1 MQSIGSHTQGGVVA
15 KISVLISLIINLIEM
30 ACFIIFS
37 IELYRHKK
45 RHRRLS
51 RTYTSEIARK
61 QASQV
66 SNSKASNQI
75 FVQYKIFK
83 WISTQNVVSGVGH
96 LISWAIEVSVLL
108 FIGLILEASLII
120 FNPDKSLFKNLQ
132 WEVWLKGLLREYH
145 KA

>member
-1 MQSIGSHTQGGVVA
+1 MA

-66 SNSKASNQI
+66 SNTKASNQ
-75 FVQYKIFK
+75 VTVHYTIFK
-83 WISTQNVVSGVGH
+83 RISTQNVVSGVGH
-96 LISWAIEVSVLL
+96 LISWAIEVFVLL
-108 FIGLILEASLII
+108 FIGLILEASLIT
-120 FNPDKSLFKNLQ
+120 FNPDNLLFKNLHR
-132 WEVWLKGLLREYH
+132 EV
-145 KA
+145 